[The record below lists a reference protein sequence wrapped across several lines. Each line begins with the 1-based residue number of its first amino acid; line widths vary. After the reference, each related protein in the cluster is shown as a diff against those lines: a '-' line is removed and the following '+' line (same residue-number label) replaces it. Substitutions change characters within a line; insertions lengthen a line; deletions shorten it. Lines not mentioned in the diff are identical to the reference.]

1 MGYSEAAWERAMK
14 IQEVILR
21 ALSGEIHWF
30 QAAEILG
37 LSVRT
42 MRRYRAGLEKWG
54 YEGLFDRRRR
64 RPSPRSVPVGEVK
77 RILGLYRERYRGWNV
92 RHFYDTVCRGHEVK
106 VSYTFV
112 KQALQGAGLVAKRKA
127 RGRHRRR
134 RERRACFGEML
145 HIDGSKHAWLRL
157 VEGEKQTLISVIDDA
172 TSRLLYSQLWAEET
186 TEAVLV
192 GLREVVGEY
201 GIPASLYTDRA
212 GWAFETPKAGLAVSK
227 THLTQ
232 VGEVLKRLGVEHIPS
247 YSPQGRGRSERM
259 NGTLQGRL
267 INELELCGARSLE
280 EANRYIR
287 ESYLDTHNQA
297 FSVEP
302 RDPASSFVAAD
313 GVDLDEIFCRE
324 AVRTVGKDNVVT
336 CGKLSLQI
344 SKQPGRRSCAGLAV
358 VVKQRLDGGWSIH
371 RGLQLLGRYDGEGRA
386 VEPTREKTTRQDAPG
401 APISRWVDPRVYP
414 DSRRNEPK
422 ARPVEAAGPVGNRKR
437 PRFPTRTLDAG
448 KRRRRPQLPQAPA
461 ETNL

>member
-1 MGYSEAAWERAMK
+1 MGYSDAAWGRAMK

-30 QAAEILG
+30 QAGEILG

-54 YEGLFDRRRR
+54 YEGLFDHRRR
-64 RPSPRSVPVGEVK
+64 RPSPRSVPVVEVK

-92 RHFYDTVCRGHEVK
+92 RHFFETACRGHGVK
-106 VSYTFV
+106 VSYSFV
-112 KQALQGAGLVAKRKA
+112 KQALQGAGLVDKHKG

-145 HIDGSKHAWLRL
+145 HIDGSRHAWLGL

-172 TSRLLYSQLWAEET
+172 TSRLLYSQLWPEES
-186 TEAVLV
+186 TEAVLRAV
-192 GLREVVGEY
+192 WEVVGQY
-201 GIPASLYTDRA
+201 GIPASIYSDRA
-212 GWAFETPKAGLAVSK
+212 SWAFETSKAGQPVSK

-247 YSPQGRGRSERM
+247 YSPQARGRSERM

-267 INELELCGARSLE
+267 VNELKLCGARSME

-287 ESYLDTHNQA
+287 ESYLATHNQA
-297 FSVEP
+297 FSIEP
-302 RDPASSFVAAD
+302 QDPVSSFVAAD
-313 GVDLDEIFCRE
+313 GVDLAEIFCRE
-324 AVRTVGKDNVVT
+324 VVRHVGKDNVVT
-336 CGKLSLQI
+336 CGKLAFQI
-344 SKQPGRRSCAGLAV
+344 AKQPGRRTCSGLAV
-358 VVKQRLDGGWSIH
+358 LVKHHLDGVWSIH
-371 RGLQLLGRYDGEGRA
+371 RGPQVLGRYDANG
-386 VEPTREKTTRQDAPG
+386 
-401 APISRWVDPRVYP
+401 
-414 DSRRNEPK
+414 
-422 ARPVEAAGPVGNRKR
+422 RPVETGGPVGNRAR

-448 KRRRRPQLPQAPA
+448 KRTRRPQLPQAPA
-461 ETNL
+461 VGS